1 MIGFFR
7 KWRKKKEEEREQE
20 EVQRRSQLIEELKA
34 DTSIAMSLEKLRE
47 IKTRPPRESKYQDR
61 HEFRHNVVI
70 YNIQKHYIE
79 GRLSG
84 TGVKLEDIGISE
96 KELDEIWL
104 AAVRADI
111 IVDAKEFGLT
121 VTAGSKVL
129 TDVTR

>member
-61 HEFRHNVVI
+61 HEFQHNVVI

-79 GRLSG
+79 GRLSEA
-84 TGVKLEDIGISE
+84 GVKLEDIGISE
-96 KELDEIWL
+96 KELDEIWM

-129 TDVTR
+129 TDVTM